1 MATEK
6 EMQSVAKLVDSAIKV
21 NSSNKQVGVQV
32 DVTQRSVTMRIAPS
46 EAEIAQGAWDWVFY
60 PGEPAYFSDDIWPE
74 SLFVERCEKFIAQAN
89 LHFVEADND
98 GVPV

>member
-6 EMQSVAKLVDSAIKV
+6 EIQVVAKLVDSAIKV

-46 EAEIAQGAWDWVFY
+46 EGEITQGVWDWVFY
-60 PGEPAYFSDDIWPE
+60 PGEPACFSDDIWPE

-89 LHFVEADND
+89 LHLVEADND

>member
-6 EMQSVAKLVDSAIKV
+6 EIQIVGDLVQIAIKV

-46 EAEIAQGAWDWVFY
+46 ETEITQGAWDWVFY
-60 PGEPAYFSDDIWPE
+60 PGEAAYFSDDIWPE
-74 SLFVERCEKFIAQAN
+74 SLFIERCEKFIAQAN
-89 LHFVEADND
+89 LHFVDADDD

>member
-6 EMQSVAKLVDSAIKV
+6 EIQIIAKLVDTAIKV
-21 NSSNKQVGVQV
+21 NSSTEKVDVQV

-46 EAEIAQGAWDWVFY
+46 VAEITQGAWDWVFY
-60 PGEPAYFSDDIWPE
+60 PGEAAYFSDDIWPE
-74 SLFVERCEKFIAQAN
+74 SLFVERCEKFIAQAS
-89 LHFVEADND
+89 LHLIDADAD

>member
-6 EMQSVAKLVDSAIKV
+6 EMQIVAKLVDSAIKV
-21 NSSNKQVGVQV
+21 NSSTKQVGVQV

-46 EAEIAQGAWDWVFY
+46 EAEIANGVWDWVLY
-60 PGEPAYFSDDIWPE
+60 PGEAAYFSDDIWPE
-74 SLFVERCEKFIAQAN
+74 SLFIERCEKFIAQAS
-89 LHFVEADND
+89 LHFVEADAD

>member
-6 EMQSVAKLVDSAIKV
+6 EKQIVAKLVDSAIKV
-21 NSSNKQVGVQV
+21 NSSTKQVGVQV

-46 EAEIAQGAWDWVFY
+46 EAEITRSAWDWVFY
-60 PGEPAYFSDDIWPE
+60 PDEPAYFSDDIWPE